1 MLKKI
6 YSFIILLL
14 AASISEAGR
23 TVIDGFQS
31 AIVRPSPDRPDPDPN
46 PCFRFFSVYLP
57 DEFDENPAQT
67 FPIVYHLTGL
77 GGNYE
82 TYSATDKAAMDRLI
96 AEGDVVPMII
106 VAPDPRVLNYD
117 GSFWTDSLV
126 VGNPTESFNNKF
138 EQYIVTELIPFI
150 DAKYRQKR
158 SATGDAAPFRAIMGQ
173 SMGGYGSLF
182 LGIKYPQLFSGLA
195 GESSTAFWV
204 IATNL
209 SSPPEPGFP
218 NGNPMFSLNK
228 FLIPTLDNGQ
238 LLPSNSDNA
247 FAFYAWAAAF
257 SPVSIGIGPDDCSTT
272 TNPCLANPPFCVA
285 YPFVIDAQSFPLIV
299 SNSFVAVP
307 SILNIW
313 HTYDPYFLLDTAD
326 PELIKRK
333 AIFFDAGDDL
343 DKEIIDN
350 VGARYLS
357 DKLVSQDRKHEYL
370 LYKGGHTSCDLSEF
384 NCYRY
389 ITDLKLFSGKFSE
402 AGIFAPDVRTVI
414 SGTIDMEFTGQTVLQ
429 IDSKALVGIE
439 TDHAGGITQTDV
451 TWRFHDAARLEIGTQ
466 ATLGGGLQVGNDFD
480 KANLL
485 FDPTRVTDTI
495 NFTLEIDG
503 PDAIVQIGKQGLL
516 GFGVGID
523 GNQTEVAN
531 FWGLSS
537 LTNVESI
544 TLRFKEGRFIHN
556 QIASSLDEKAS
567 LLALG
572 EGTYTLELTPQ
583 TFVIAGG
590 GNLAQMTEVNRIH
603 PTVQDLAGVIDP
615 GGIRSRLQTNP
626 ATTFDTFYGPPK
638 GIYASRTFSENGMT
652 VGILSSSLMLFDTHK
667 VPLSAAATK
676 EEFFT
681 FLKVD
686 QYFDQGRKRAPIVL
700 LDNQLVVGYLTPL
713 NETDQQTIHRDTID
727 QLDSCNPLAVPFLA
741 EKILKAGA
749 VGIALATIEGRQK
762 IVRLFDL
769 NP

>member
-1 MLKKI
+1 MKH
-6 YSFIILLL
+6 YSLLYLLL
-14 AASISEAGR
+14 FSPIIQAGR

-31 AIVRPSPDRPDPDPN
+31 AIVRPSPDRPVPDPD

-57 DEFDENPAQT
+57 DAFDEHPEQT

-77 GGNYE
+77 GGNYA
-82 TYSATDKAAMDRLI
+82 TYSATDKEAMDRLI
-96 AEGDVVPMII
+96 AQSEVVPMII

-150 DAKYRQKR
+150 DAKYRQKKTP
-158 SATGDAAPFRAIMGQ
+158 SGDAAPFRAIMGQ

-195 GESSTAFWV
+195 GESATAFWV

-209 SSPPEPGFP
+209 ASPPEPGFP
-218 NGNPMFSLNK
+218 AGNPMYTFSK

-238 LLPSNSDNA
+238 LLPGNSDNS
-247 FAFYAWAAAF
+247 FAFFAWAAAF
-257 SPVSIGIGPDDCSTT
+257 SPISIGIGPNDCSTT

-285 YPFVIDAQSFPLIV
+285 YPFDINAQQVPLIV
-299 SNSFVAVP
+299 GNSFVTDP
-307 SILNIW
+307 TILNIW
-313 HTYDPYFLLDTAD
+313 HTYDPFFLLDTAD
-326 PELIKRK
+326 PEMIKRK

-343 DKEIIDN
+343 NTEIIDN

-370 LYKGGHTSCDLSEF
+370 LFKGGHTSCDLSEF

-402 AGIFAPDVRTVI
+402 AGIFAPDVRIVI
-414 SGTIDMEFTGQTVLQ
+414 SGTVVMEFADQTVLQ
-429 IDSKALVGIE
+429 IEDKALVGIE
-439 TDHAGGITQTDV
+439 TVHALGVTSTDV
-451 TWRFHDAARLEIGTQ
+451 TWRFQDAARLEIGTQ
-466 ATLGGGLQVGNDFD
+466 ATLGGGLQIGNDFD
-480 KANLL
+480 KSNLL
-485 FDPTRVTDTI
+485 FDPARVTDTI
-495 NFTLEIDG
+495 NFTLEVDG
-503 PDAIVQIGKQGLL
+503 PDAIVQIGKQGFL

-531 FWGLSS
+531 FWGVSS
-537 LTNVESI
+537 LRNVASI
-544 TLRFKEGRFIHN
+544 NLRFLQGRFIHN
-556 QIASSLDEKAS
+556 QIASALDEKAS

-572 EGTYTLELTPQ
+572 EGSYTFELTPDS
-583 TFVIAGG
+583 FVIAGG
-590 GNLAQMTEVNRIH
+590 GNIAQMTEVNRIH
-603 PTVQDLAGVIDP
+603 PTVQDLAGPIEP

-638 GIYASRTFSENGMT
+638 GIYASQTFAENGMT
-652 VGILSSSLMLFDTHK
+652 VGILSSSVMLFDSNK
-667 VPLSAAATK
+667 ESLAALATK
-676 EEFFT
+676 EDFFT

-686 QYFDQGRKRAPIVL
+686 QYFDQGRKRAPIAL

-713 NETDQQTIHRDTID
+713 TGTEQQTIHRETID
-727 QLDSCNPLAVPFLA
+727 SSDSCNPLAVPFLA
-741 EKILKAGA
+741 TKILQVGA
-749 VGIALATIEGRQK
+749 VGIALATVEGRQK
-762 IVRLFDL
+762 VVRLFDL